1 MTHKFSEK
9 QIEICEYLDTHD
21 SFEFYQSNF
30 HKRTVSAM
38 RDNGLIIRINNNYQ
52 FTDYGL
58 GEWNRRKIRDA
69 NRKHLEREFYQAWL
83 TYGNDVPIFRDE
95 PDERE
100 HVKILKPP
108 DHRKRFDFVIPD
120 YMIAIEIQGGT
131 WMGKSGHNTGTGIAR
146 DSIKGNLAREIGW
159 VVMTFTS
166 DMLSSETKRHDA
178 IRSVLKTMSNRF
190 SSGHLMVIHDSL
202 FADVHEKRIV
212 MEHHYGTW
220 TPIYY
225 GTILYKP
232 LLRHVLKYWLWS
244 GGEHQKDRYRK
255 EFVGSENLLS
265 GQTEKW
271 LKGWGLDEEW
281 LNKN

>member
-9 QIEICEYLDTHD
+9 QIVICEYLDEHQTFPVD
-21 SFEFYQSNF
+21 MF
-30 HKRTVSAM
+30 HIRTVRTM
-38 RDNGLIIRINNNYQ
+38 TQHGFIELDDFYYV

-58 GEWNRRKIRDA
+58 GEWNRRKLRDA

-100 HVKILKPP
+100 QVKILKPP
-108 DHRKRFDFVIPD
+108 DHRKRFDFTIPD

-146 DSIKGNLAREIGW
+146 DSIKGNLAREQGW
-159 VVMTFTS
+159 MVMAFTS
-166 DMLSSETKRHDA
+166 DMLSSETKREKA
-178 IRSVLKTMSNRF
+178 IQSVLNTMSNRF

-202 FADVHEKRIV
+202 FADVHEKHIV
-212 MEHHYGTW
+212 MEHRYGIVT
-220 TPIYY
+220 TIYY
-225 GTILYKP
+225 GTALYKP
-232 LLRHVLKYWLWS
+232 LLRYIFQYWLWS
-244 GGEHQKDRYRK
+244 GGGHEKDRYRK

-271 LKGWGLDEEW
+271 LKGWGLDRDW
-281 LNKN
+281 LNQN